1 MTRLA
6 DRSVA
11 TQLRVLG
18 IALLLLVP
26 GVGLAAVAT
35 LVSQSHAIQT
45 LTLALGPAF
54 DANNAAAIDMTAAN
68 ASWSQLVGGSTP
80 ATDYRTRR
88 AQAES
93 ELTVVQRSVRSPTL
107 TAYDHQRFTTLV
119 NQQRAA
125 IDAWFADAARAEALK
140 EGARSGQSAA
150 IAQAIT
156 RFTAFSDTNRDL
168 SEQIRVE
175 RDEARNGSRVSI
187 ELVVSVVAA
196 SSLLAMA
203 IVLSGWR
210 LLQRSVSSPLERLRL
225 VLERQ
230 RDGDRLAEAQTTT
243 GAVEV
248 RQLASDFNGLTRA
261 NQVLQDQQGLV
272 LLSQQLVI
280 DVARAVQTAEGID
293 QALQLACA
301 MLGEGLGGDRVLLY
315 IHDEDGQVRERA
327 QWRRYDLP
335 ALPPLPPSLGH
346 EVRAVTDELRRDVS
360 VFAAADFLSPE
371 VQAEDRSQR
380 FYRATGARSLLLLP
394 VGVGDQGL
402 GVLALMMVD
411 GPRRWRRYEIHAAQE
426 CAGYLAQ
433 SIVSLRLRAMQEFQM
448 QQLQDLDRQK
458 TDFMATVS
466 HELRT
471 PLTSISGYLELLED
485 GDYGALTAQQ
495 RSALSIVDRNTTRL
509 RGLIEDLLVLNK
521 IEATGLRS
529 EVEDVR
535 VADLVSGVVEMLR
548 PVAEEGQVHL
558 NTTDIDPE
566 LVVRVDRSQLERSLI
581 NLGSNAVKFTPSG
594 GRASLAAHADEDRVV
609 IEVSDTGIGI
619 PTKDQERLFD
629 RFFRASNA
637 TEAAIP
643 GTGLG
648 LAIVRAIVEGH
659 GGELDVESVV
669 GVGTTM
675 RVVLPS
681 AAAAGNALQAR
692 SV

>member
-1 MTRLA
+1 M
-6 DRSVA
+6 S

-26 GVGLAAVAT
+26 GVGLSAVAT
-35 LVSQSHAIQT
+35 LMSQSHAIQS

-54 DANNAAAIDMTAAN
+54 DANNAAAIDMTIAN

-80 ATDYRTRR
+80 TTDYRTKRGP
-88 AQAES
+88 AES
-93 ELTVVQRSVRSPTL
+93 ELTQVQAAVMSPTL

-119 NQQRAA
+119 RQQRAA
-125 IDAWFADAARAEALK
+125 VDAWFADAAKAQAVKVSSR
-140 EGARSGQSAA
+140 GARTAA
-150 IAQAIT
+150 IAQAIS
-156 RFTAFSDTNRDL
+156 RFSAFSDTNHDL

-175 RDEARNGSRVSI
+175 RDEARRGSRISI
-187 ELVVSVVAA
+187 ELVVSVVAV
-196 SSLLAMA
+196 SSLLAMV
-203 IVLSGWR
+203 IVGSGWR
-210 LLQRSVSSPLERLRL
+210 LLERSVSGPLERLRL

-230 RDGDRLAEAQTTT
+230 RDGDRMAQAQTTT
-243 GAVEV
+243 GSVEV

-261 NQVLQDQQGLV
+261 NQVLQDQQSLV

-280 DVARAVQTAEGID
+280 DVARAVQAAEGID
-293 QALQLACA
+293 QAMHVACA
-301 MLGEGLGGDRVLLY
+301 MLGEGLSGDRVLLY

-327 QWRRYDLP
+327 QWNRHDLP
-335 ALPPLPPSLGH
+335 ALPPLPPSLAQ

-360 VFAAADFLSPE
+360 VFAASDFLAPE
-371 VQAEDRSQR
+371 VQAEDRAQR
-380 FYRATGARSLLLLP
+380 FYRATGVRSLLLLP

-411 GPRRWRRYEIHAAQE
+411 APRRWRRYEIHAAQE

-433 SIVSLRLRAMQEFQM
+433 SIVSLRLRQMQEVQV

-458 TDFMATVS
+458 TDFMATIS

-485 GDYGALTAQQ
+485 GDYGALTPQQ

-548 PVAEEGQVHL
+548 PVAEEGRVHL
-558 NTTDIDPE
+558 QTTDIDPE

-594 GRASLAAHADEDRVV
+594 GRASLAAHADQDQVV

-619 PTKDQERLFD
+619 PAKDQERLFD

-659 GGELDVESVV
+659 GGRLDVESVV

-675 RVVLPS
+675 RVRLPS

>member
-1 MTRLA
+1 MTPLA
-6 DRSVA
+6 DRSVS
-11 TQLRVLG
+11 TQLKVFG

-26 GVGLAAVAT
+26 GVGIAAVST
-35 LVSQSHAIQT
+35 LVSQGHAIQA

-54 DANNAAAIDMTAAN
+54 DANNAALIDMTAAN
-68 ASWSQLVGGSTP
+68 ASWSQLMGGSTP
-80 ATDYRTRR
+80 LTDFRTKRP
-88 AQAES
+88 QVES
-93 ELTVVQRSVRSPTL
+93 ELTLLRTAVALPTL
-107 TAYDHQRFTTLV
+107 SSDDHLRFSPLIS
-119 NQQRAA
+119 QQRAA
-125 IDAWFADAARAEALK
+125 VDAWFTAALQAQNLK
-140 EGARSGQSAA
+140 DGSLSAKSAA
-150 IAQAIT
+150 TAQAIT
-156 RFTAFSDTNRDL
+156 RFRVFSDANRDL

-175 RDEARNGSRVSI
+175 RDEARKGSRVSL
-187 ELVVSVVAA
+187 ELVIAVVAV
-196 SSLLAMA
+196 SSLLAMG
-203 IVLSGWR
+203 IVVSGWR
-210 LLQRSVSSPLERLRL
+210 LLERSVSGPLERLRL

-230 RDGDRLAEAQTTT
+230 RDGDRLAQAQTTT

-248 RQLASDFNGLTRA
+248 RQLASDFNGLTKA
-261 NQVLQDQQGLV
+261 NQVLQDQQSLV

-280 DVARAVQTAEGID
+280 DVARAVQTAQGIE
-293 QALQLACA
+293 QAMHVACA

-315 IHDEDGQVRERA
+315 IHDEDGQAKERA

-335 ALPPLPPSLGH
+335 SLPPLPPSLAQ
-346 EVRAVTDELRRDVS
+346 EVRVVTDELRREVS
-360 VFAAADFLSPE
+360 VFAASDFLAPE
-371 VQAEDRSQR
+371 VQAEDRAQR

-411 GPRRWRRYEIHAAQE
+411 APRRWRRYEIHAAQE

-433 SIVSLRLRAMQEFQM
+433 SIVSLRLRQMQELQV
-448 QQLQDLDRQK
+448 QRLQDLDRQK

-485 GDYGALTAQQ
+485 GDYGALTTQQ

-548 PVAEEGQVHL
+548 PVAEEGRVQL
-558 NTTDIDPE
+558 STPEIDPS

-594 GRASLAAHADEDRVV
+594 GRASLAAHAEDDRVV

-619 PTKDQERLFD
+619 PAKDQERLFD

-637 TEAAIP
+637 TDAAIP

-659 GGELDVESVV
+659 GGDLSVESVE
-669 GVGTTM
+669 GTGTTM
-675 RVVLPS
+675 
-681 AAAAGNALQAR
+681 
-692 SV
+692 